1 VYACICLCL
10 YVLCV
15 PALLSV
21 CMSVFSKYVFGCM
34 FAECQFVCI
43 CVSVFASYVFVCV
56 CICRMY
62 VFVECFQNVLIGVC
76 ESVC

>member
-62 VFVECFQNVLIGVC
+62 VFGSTSIKDTDNNSALV
-76 ESVC
+76 